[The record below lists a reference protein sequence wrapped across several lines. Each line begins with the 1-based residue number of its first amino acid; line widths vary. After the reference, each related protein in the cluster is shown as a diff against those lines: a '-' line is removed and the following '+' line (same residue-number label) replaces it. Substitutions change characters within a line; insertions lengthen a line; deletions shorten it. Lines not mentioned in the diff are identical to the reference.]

1 MPSANTQSHV
11 VELDALRGIA
21 IFGVVMTHVV
31 NSLGMMGNNL
41 PLINLDI
48 TQFLNTGGLGVQLF
62 FLLSGFLLTTTET
75 RRYASGTGN
84 LGDYVRR
91 RFLRLA
97 PAYYLALCLALVFA
111 LWNNIYHPAMN
122 IGVDLALYLTFL
134 HGLAFG
140 NHSDLDPAYWSL
152 TCEVVFY
159 AALPFVLRLARPLSV
174 RLLWY
179 AATLGLAAGVYFWWA
194 TMSSVELRFYLIF
207 HPFAHLHLFLAGS
220 LLAGLAERRTR
231 GRGLSLPAASGDFL
245 LLVALAGI
253 TLNAYV
259 NNPAPLAQVVS
270 RLGTETLVAVGFA
283 AYVLGSPLLKAILA
297 LPGLAA
303 LGRISYSI
311 YLFHGLLMGLAE
323 KAGSVRLLH
332 QWAAEGVPHLA
343 LFTLY
348 MAATLLVVV
357 PVCTLSYYWVE
368 LPGMR
373 AFRRLSPR
381 ASLSPAA

>member
-1 MPSANTQSHV
+1 MTSATTQSHV

-21 IFGVVMTHVV
+21 ILGVLMTHVV

-75 RRYASGTGN
+75 RRYAGGTGS
-84 LGDYVRR
+84 LGTFARR

-97 PAYYLALCLALVFA
+97 PTYYLALTLALLFA
-111 LWNNIYHPAMN
+111 LWNHDYHPALN
-122 IGVDLALYLTFL
+122 PGLDLAVYLTFL
-134 HGLAFG
+134 HGLTLQT
-140 NHSDLDPAYWSL
+140 HSNLDPVYWSL

-159 AALPFVLRLARPLSV
+159 AALPFVLRFAGPLRV
-174 RLLWY
+174 RLLCY
-179 AATLGLAAGVYFWWA
+179 AATLILAASVYFWYA
-194 TMSSVELRFYLIF
+194 SESNVELRFYLIF

-220 LLAGLAERRTR
+220 ILAVVAERRAR
-231 GRGLSLPAASGDFL
+231 GGWSLPAASGDFL
-245 LLVALAGI
+245 LLLALTGI
-253 TLNAYV
+253 TLNAYI
-259 NNPAPLAQVVS
+259 NHLPPSGQMVS
-270 RLGTETLVAVGFA
+270 RLGTETLVGVGFA
-283 AYVLGSPLLKAILA
+283 AYVVGSPMLKAILA

-311 YLFHGLLMGLAE
+311 YLFHGLLIALAA

-332 QWAAEGVPHLA
+332 HWAAMGVPHLA

-348 MAATLLVVV
+348 MAATMLVVV
-357 PVCTLSYYWVE
+357 PISTLTYHWIE
-368 LPGMR
+368 QPGMR
-373 AFRRLSPR
+373 AFRRVRPRVRLS
-381 ASLSPAA
+381 AAA

>member
-1 MPSANTQSHV
+1 MTSATTQAHV
-11 VELDALRGIA
+11 AELDALRGIA
-21 IFGVVMTHVV
+21 IFAVLMTHVV
-31 NSLGMMGNNL
+31 NSLGMMDNNL

-75 RRYASGTGN
+75 RRYAGGAGS
-84 LGDYVRR
+84 LGGYACR

-97 PAYYLALCLALVFA
+97 PTYYLALALALLFA
-111 LWNNIYHPAMN
+111 LWNHDYHPALN
-122 IGVDLALYLTFL
+122 PGLDLTIYFTFL
-134 HGLAFG
+134 HGLALG
-140 NHSDLDPAYWSL
+140 THSNLDPVYWSL

-159 AALPFVLRLARPLSV
+159 AALPFVLRFAGPLRV

-179 AATLGLAAGVYFWWA
+179 AATLVLAAGVYLWYA
-194 TMSSVELRFYLIF
+194 SESNVELRFYLIF

-220 LLAGLAERRTR
+220 ILAVLAERRAR
-231 GRGLSLPAASGDFL
+231 GVGRPLPAVSGDFL
-245 LLVALAGI
+245 LLLALAGI

-259 NNPAPLAQVVS
+259 NHLPPVGQMVS

-283 AYVLGSPLLKAILA
+283 AYMLGSPLLKAILA

-311 YLFHGLLMGLAE
+311 YLFHGLLIGLAA

-332 QWAAEGVPHLA
+332 QWAAAGVPHLA

-357 PVCTLSYYWVE
+357 PICTLTYYWIE
-368 LPGMR
+368 RPGMR
-373 AFRRLSPR
+373 AFRRVRPR
-381 ASLSPAA
+381 VRLSPAA

>member
-1 MPSANTQSHV
+1 MTSATSQSHV

-41 PLINLDI
+41 PLLNLDI

-75 RRYASGTGN
+75 RRYARGTGN
-84 LGDYVRR
+84 LGGYVRR

-97 PAYYLALCLALVFA
+97 PAYYLALALALVFA
-111 LWNNIYHPAMN
+111 LWNHNYHPAIN
-122 IGVDLALYLTFL
+122 PGLDLAIYLSFL
-134 HGLAFG
+134 HGLTLG
-140 NHSDLDPAYWSL
+140 THSVLDPAYWSL
-152 TCEVVFY
+152 ACEVVFY
-159 AALPFVLRLARPLSV
+159 ASLPFVLRFAGPLRV
-174 RLLWY
+174 RLFWY
-179 AATLGLAAGVYFWWA
+179 AGTLILAAGVYIWWA
-194 TMSSVELRFYLIF
+194 TVGSVEMRFYLIF

-220 LLAGLAERRTR
+220 LLAGMAERRAR
-231 GRGLSLPAASGDFL
+231 GGGWSVPAGTGDFL
-245 LLVALAGI
+245 LLLALTGI
-253 TLNAYV
+253 TLNAYI
-259 NNPAPLAQVVS
+259 NDPAPAPQVVS

-332 QWAAEGVPHLA
+332 QWATAGVPHLA
-343 LFTLY
+343 LFAVY

-357 PVCTLSYYWVE
+357 PVCTLTYYWVE

-373 AFRRLSPR
+373 GFHRLRPRVRLSQ
-381 ASLSPAA
+381 AA